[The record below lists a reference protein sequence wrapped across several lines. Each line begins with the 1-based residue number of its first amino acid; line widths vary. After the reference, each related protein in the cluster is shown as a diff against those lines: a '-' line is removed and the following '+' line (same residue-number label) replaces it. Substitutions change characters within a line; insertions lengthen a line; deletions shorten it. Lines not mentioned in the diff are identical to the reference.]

1 MIQNILRC
9 PRCLVAFQA
18 APSVASRSYTPFC
31 TLKDACSASIFFL
44 CLVSIDSSPS
54 WKLMCFTA
62 VCARTFM
69 KSWRRKQLRQGLP
82 DDGLVSPGKASTRRD
97 ERRSYV
103 RNLLHNPRNT
113 TTTGEHGTKHGRIW
127 KPSNIENALN
137 LFVRR
142 MLQAEPLMDTDSTDS
157 NNEAPMHTLGNFHV
171 AGTWPASTKS
181 GAIEMMVPSVSI
193 VMRTAQCQ
201 VPRSSVL
208 AIR

>member
-1 MIQNILRC
+1 MLAQR
-9 PRCLVAFQA
+9 
-18 APSVASRSYTPFC
+18 ASSSFAWFP
-31 TLKDACSASIFFL
+31 
-44 CLVSIDSSPS
+44 IDSSPS
-54 WKLMCFTA
+54 WKLMCVTA

-97 ERRSYV
+97 ERRSYL

-113 TTTGEHGTKHGRIW
+113 TTTGRTRYESRIW

-137 LFVRR
+137 LSVRR
-142 MLQAEPLMDTDSTDS
+142 MLQAEPLMDTHSTDS

-171 AGTWPASTKS
+171 AGTWSASMKS

-208 AIR
+208 AIRQHP